1 MMRLLSGIR
10 FCALTC
16 KKITMNIT
24 LGKPLAVSDKGRRS
38 NNEDALYPQ
47 SELVSPD
54 DRVFLVCDGVGGAE
68 RGEVASALACDI
80 FPSFFRTFLEGVP
93 DAHFVQRA
101 VQYVETCFDKYIAE
115 HPDAMGMATT
125 MTLLYVAP
133 SSVLVAHIG
142 DSRIYQ
148 FRKGKIVF
156 RTEDH
161 SLINSW
167 LKLGRITPEE
177 AASHPQRNIILRA
190 IQGSQHPVEADVE
203 ILTDIEP
210 GDVFLMCTDGVVES
224 WPDKDLEDMF
234 SGQSPL
240 DNIKERIVD
249 KCLKNSRDNFSFY
262 LIPIDSIQKNGSFA
276 QNVLTFLYSFV

>member
-1 MMRLLSGIR
+1 
-10 FCALTC
+10 
-16 KKITMNIT
+16 MNIT

-47 SELVSPD
+47 SELASPEE
-54 DRVFLVCDGVGGAE
+54 RLFLVCDGVGGAE

-80 FPSFFRTFLEGVP
+80 FQSFFATFLEGIP
-93 DAHFVQRA
+93 DEHFVQRA

-115 HPDAMGMATT
+115 HPEATGMATT
-125 MTLLYVAP
+125 MTMLYVTS
-133 SSVLVAHIG
+133 SSVLAAHIG

-148 FRKGKIVF
+148 FRKGKIIF

-161 SLINSW
+161 SLVNSW

-177 AASHPQRNIILRA
+177 AASHPQKHVILRA
-190 IQGSQHPVEADVE
+190 IQGSRHSVEADVE

-224 WPDKDLEDMF
+224 WSEKDLENLLSEQNPMEA
-234 SGQSPL
+234 
-240 DNIKERIVD
+240 IKEQIVD
-249 KCLKNSRDNFSFY
+249 KCLKNSKDNFSFY
-262 LIPIDSIQKNGSFA
+262 LVPVESIQKNGSFA